1 MEIVVRVPGSC
12 GELVQGWADGQ
23 PFLGTCPID
32 KYTIVEV
39 SSGFSGQYGLG
50 EKSQLALSLTLSRLG
65 KKEFPYGIRL
75 TSELPRGKGMAS
87 SSADIAAVVVAVM
100 EAFGRPWNAQL
111 IMEIATAIEPT
122 DGVFCPGI
130 VLMNHITGRVLA
142 NYHGLPALR
151 AAVFD
156 LGGKVNTCDFHAQ
169 ENIDMSKIDR
179 QVMGEILTAFR
190 EAMTGQD
197 GAALA
202 RAATKSAFLN
212 QANLYKQ
219 ELTALWQAGR
229 EAGALGVNA
238 AHSGTVLGLWWPAEL
253 GAEAVTGQ
261 AEKIA
266 RQTAVKF
273 MGLAQLRA
281 GGVEVR
287 RP

>member
-32 KYTIVEV
+32 KYTTVEV

-50 EKSQLALSLTLSRLG
+50 EKSQLALSLVLSRLG
-65 KKEFPYGIRL
+65 RKEFPYGIKL
-75 TSELPRGKGMAS
+75 TSELPQGKGMAS
-87 SSADIAAVVVAVM
+87 SSADIAAVIVAVM
-100 EAFGRPWNAQL
+100 EAFGQPWNAQL

-122 DGVFCPGI
+122 DGVFCQGI

-142 NYHGLPALR
+142 SYHGLPALR

-156 LGGKVNTCDFHAQ
+156 LGGTVNTCDFHAQ
-169 ENIDMSKIDR
+169 ENIDLSKIDR
-179 QVMGEILTAFR
+179 QVMGEMLTAFR

-219 ELTALWQAGR
+219 ELTALWQAGK

>member
-1 MEIVVRVPGSC
+1 
-12 GELVQGWADGQ
+12 
-23 PFLGTCPID
+23 
-32 KYTIVEV
+32 
-39 SSGFSGQYGLG
+39 
-50 EKSQLALSLTLSRLG
+50 
-65 KKEFPYGIRL
+65 
-75 TSELPRGKGMAS
+75 
-87 SSADIAAVVVAVM
+87 
-100 EAFGRPWNAQL
+100 
-111 IMEIATAIEPT
+111 
-122 DGVFCPGI
+122 
-130 VLMNHITGRVLA
+130 
-142 NYHGLPALR
+142 
-151 AAVFD
+151 
-156 LGGKVNTCDFHAQ
+156 
-169 ENIDMSKIDR
+169 MSKIDH
-179 QVMGEILTAFR
+179 QVMGEMLTAFR

-253 GAEAVTGQ
+253 GAEAVTCQ

>member
-32 KYTIVEV
+32 KYTTVEV
-39 SSGFSGQYGLG
+39 SSGFSGRHGLG
-50 EKSQLALSLTLSRLG
+50 EKSQLALSLVLSRLG
-65 KKEFPYGIRL
+65 EKEFPYGIRL

-100 EAFGRPWNAQL
+100 EAFGRPWNAQF

-122 DGVFCPGI
+122 DGVFCQGI

-142 NYHGLPALR
+142 SYQRLPALR
-151 AAVFD
+151 ATVFD
-156 LGGKVNTCDFHAQ
+156 LGGTVNTCDFHAQ
-169 ENIDMSKIDR
+169 ENIDMSKVDR
-179 QVMGEILTAFR
+179 QVMGEMLTDFR
-190 EAMTGQD
+190 GAMERQD
-197 GAALA
+197 GEALA

-219 ELTALWQAGR
+219 ELTALWQAGKK
-229 EAGALGVNA
+229 AGALGVNA

-253 GAEAVTGQ
+253 GAEAVTCQ

>member
-1 MEIVVRVPGSC
+1 MRVPGSC

-32 KYTIVEV
+32 KYTTVEV
-39 SSGFSGQYGLG
+39 SSGFSGRHGLG
-50 EKSQLALSLTLSRLG
+50 EKSQLALSLILSRLG
-65 KKEFPYGIRL
+65 EKEFPYGIRL
-75 TSELPRGKGMAS
+75 TSELPQGKGMAS

-100 EAFGRPWNAQL
+100 ETLGKPWNTQL

-122 DGVFCPGI
+122 DGVFCQGI
-130 VLMNHITGRVLA
+130 VLMNHITGQVLA
-142 NYHGLPALR
+142 SYHGLPALR

-156 LGGKVNTCDFHAQ
+156 LGGTVNTCDFHAQ
-169 ENIDMSKIDR
+169 ENIDMSKVDR
-179 QVMGEILTAFR
+179 QVMGEMLTAFR
-190 EAMTGQD
+190 EAMAGQD
-197 GAALA
+197 GEALA

-212 QANLYKQ
+212 QDNLYKQ
-219 ELTALWQAGR
+219 ELSALWQAGKK
-229 EAGALGVNA
+229 AGALGVNV
-238 AHSGTVLGLWWPAEL
+238 AHSGTVLGLWWPAKVS
-253 GAEAVTGQ
+253 AEVLNRQ
-261 AEKIA
+261 VEEIA

>member
-32 KYTIVEV
+32 KYTTVEV

-50 EKSQLALSLTLSRLG
+50 EKSQLALSLVLSRLG
-65 KKEFPYGIRL
+65 RKEFPYGIKL
-75 TSELPRGKGMAS
+75 TSELPQGKGMAS
-87 SSADIAAVVVAVM
+87 SSADIAAVIVAVI
-100 EAFGRPWNAQL
+100 EAFGQPWNAQL

-122 DGVFCPGI
+122 DGVFCQGI

-142 NYHGLPALR
+142 SYHGLPALR

-156 LGGKVNTCDFHAQ
+156 LGGTVNTCDFHAQ

-179 QVMGEILTAFR
+179 QVMGEMLTAFR
-190 EAMTGQD
+190 EAMAGQD

-253 GAEAVTGQ
+253 GAEVVTGQ

-266 RQTAVKF
+266 RQAAVKF

>member
-32 KYTIVEV
+32 KYTTVEV
-39 SSGFSGQYGLG
+39 SSGFSGQYGLE
-50 EKSQLALSLTLSRLG
+50 EKSQLALSLVLSRLG
-65 KKEFPYGIRL
+65 KKEFPYGIKL

-100 EAFGRPWNAQL
+100 EAFGQPWNAQL

-142 NYHGLPALR
+142 SYHGLPAIR

-156 LGGKVNTCDFHAQ
+156 LGGTVNTCDFHAQ
-169 ENIDMSKIDR
+169 ENIDLSKIDR
-179 QVMGEILTAFR
+179 QVMGEMLTAFR
-190 EAMTGQD
+190 EAMAGQD
-197 GAALA
+197 GTALA

-219 ELTALWQAGR
+219 ELTALWQAGK

-253 GAEAVTGQ
+253 GAKAVTCQ

>member
-1 MEIVVRVPGSC
+1 MRVPGSC

-32 KYTIVEV
+32 KYTTVEV

-50 EKSQLALSLTLSRLG
+50 EKSQLALSLVLSRLG
-65 KKEFPYGIRL
+65 RKEFPYGIKL

-100 EAFGRPWNAQL
+100 EAFGRPWNAQF

-122 DGVFCPGI
+122 DGVFCQGI
-130 VLMNHITGRVLA
+130 VLMNHITGQVLA
-142 NYHGLPALR
+142 SYQRLPALR

-156 LGGKVNTCDFHAQ
+156 LGGTVNTCDFHAQ

-179 QVMGEILTAFR
+179 QVMGEMLTAFR

-229 EAGALGVNA
+229 EAGALGINA

>member
-32 KYTIVEV
+32 KYTTVEV

-50 EKSQLALSLTLSRLG
+50 EKSQLALSLVLSRLG
-65 KKEFPYGIRL
+65 KKEFPYGIKL

-100 EAFGRPWNAQL
+100 EAFGQPWNAQL

-122 DGVFCPGI
+122 DGVFCQGI

-142 NYHGLPALR
+142 SYHGLPALR

-156 LGGKVNTCDFHAQ
+156 LGGTVNTCDFHAQ

-179 QVMGEILTAFR
+179 QVMGEMLTAFR

>member
-32 KYTIVEV
+32 KYTTVEV
-39 SSGFSGQYGLG
+39 SSDFSGQYGLG
-50 EKSQLALSLTLSRLG
+50 EKSQLALSLVLSRLG
-65 KKEFPYGIRL
+65 KKEFPYGIKL
-75 TSELPRGKGMAS
+75 TSELPQGKGMAS

-100 EAFGRPWNAQL
+100 EALGRPWNAQF

-122 DGVFCPGI
+122 DGVFCQGI

-142 NYHGLPALR
+142 SYHGLPALR

-156 LGGKVNTCDFHAQ
+156 LGGTVNTCDFHAQ

-179 QVMGEILTAFR
+179 QVMGEMLTAFR

-219 ELTALWQAGR
+219 ELTALWQAGK

-238 AHSGTVLGLWWPAEL
+238 AHSGTVLGLWWPVEL
-253 GAEAVTGQ
+253 GAEAVTCQ